1 MFLSV
6 LVLLFNLLLEVGDIS
21 GIIFFLNWFSNDDNR
36 SLSLSHMLV
45 SIVLR
50 SSRLVLALSLSLPL
64 DILVKLVTTI
74 AAESA
79 RV

>member
-50 SSRLVLALSLSLPL
+50 SSKLVLALSLSLPL

>member
-1 MFLSV
+1 
-6 LVLLFNLLLEVGDIS
+6 
-21 GIIFFLNWFSNDDNR
+21 
-36 SLSLSHMLV
+36 MLV

-50 SSRLVLALSLSLPL
+50 SSKLVLALSLSLPL